1 MFNHFGINVICTRGY
16 SSSITHSCRQS
27 DHTSRSSHQWSQTAH
42 KKVRRLRISR
52 NADSR
57 SAADREP
64 ENSVEEED
72 FEGLLP
78 EEDWT
83 VPGGYNDSL
92 SSNTPLGRAIDS
104 ACKEL
109 DTLGQMVREMRCFG
123 FWRCFGRS
131 HGA

>member
-83 VPGGYNDSL
+83 VRSV
-92 SSNTPLGRAIDS
+92 LGCVALTRG
-104 ACKEL
+104 L
-109 DTLGQMVREMRCFG
+109 HRQQQ
-123 FWRCFGRS
+123 
-131 HGA
+131 